1 MAANMAEGDRTT
13 IEAGGD
19 APTPFS
25 LRGLLRDLYFG
36 GNLRATRFQILLLA
50 FDLLTVTFFLV
61 TTFLPYSD
69 LILAADVF
77 IALGLAL
84 DFAARLYISPRP
96 LQYLRQP
103 MAVVDLIV
111 LVSLLLPALAPNLG
125 FLRLLRALRL
135 VGSYNVLLAV
145 ETEVPWVRQNLKA
158 VRAAVNLGVFVFV
171 VSAVVYVQ
179 QRTINPDINDYL
191 DAFYFTVA
199 TLTTTGFGD
208 ITLEGKYGRLLATLV
223 MIVGIS
229 LFLNLVGSL
238 FRPKK
243 VDHACPR
250 CALLEHDLDA
260 VYCKACGQI
269 LQIPNHGN

>member
-1 MAANMAEGDRTT
+1 MADDTETS

-19 APTPFS
+19 APTPS

-36 GNLRATRFQILLLA
+36 GDLRATRFQMVLLA
-50 FDLLTVTFFLV
+50 FDLLTVTFFWS
-61 TTFLPYSD
+61 PPS
-69 LILAADVF
+69 
-77 IALGLAL
+77 ALLRLDPCRRRGDRAGLAL

-103 MAVVDLIV
+103 MAMVDLIV

-135 VGSYNVLLAV
+135 IGSYNVLMAL
-145 ETEVPWVRQNLKA
+145 ETEVPFVRRNLA
-158 VRAAVNLGVFVFV
+158 IRAAVNLGVFVFV

-179 QRTINPDINDYL
+179 QRDDQSRHQRLPRRVL
-191 DAFYFTVA
+191 LHRRDAHHHRLRRHHAGGQVWA
-199 TLTTTGFGD
+199 AARHAGHDLRHLPV
-208 ITLEGKYGRLLATLV
+208 LEPGRRA
-223 MIVGIS
+223 
-229 LFLNLVGSL
+229 

-243 VDHACPR
+243 VEHTCPR
-250 CALLEHDLDA
+250 CALLEHDIDA

-269 LQIPNHGN
+269 LQIPNPGD

>member
-1 MAANMAEGDRTT
+1 MAEGDHSS
-13 IEAGGD
+13 IEAGVD
-19 APTPFS
+19 LPTPFS

-36 GNLRATRFQILLLA
+36 GDRRATRFQLGLLI
-50 FDLLTVTFFLV
+50 FDLCTVTFFLI
-61 TTFLPYSD
+61 TTFLPYSEW
-69 LILAADVF
+69 ILAADVL
-77 IALGLAL
+77 IAIGLGA
-84 DFAARLYISPRP
+84 DFLARLYISPRP

-103 MAVVDLIV
+103 MALIDMVVLA
-111 LVSLLLPALAPNLG
+111 SLLLPALAPNLG

-135 VGSYNVLLAV
+135 LRSYNILLVLEAEAPFLRKNIKV
-145 ETEVPWVRQNLKA
+145 I
-158 VRAAVNLGVFVFV
+158 RAGVNLGVFVFL

-223 MIVGIS
+223 MIFGIS
-229 LFLNLVGSL
+229 LFLNLVSAV
-238 FRPKK
+238 FRPRK
-243 VDHACPR
+243 VDHTCPR
-250 CALLEHDLDA
+250 CALMEHDVDA

-269 LQIPNHGN
+269 LQIPNSGD

>member
-1 MAANMAEGDRTT
+1 MTDGGKARTG
-13 IEAGGD
+13 EAGE
-19 APTPFS
+19 APASFELRVL
-25 LRGLLRDLYFG
+25 LRGLYFG
-36 GNLRATRFQILLLA
+36 GDLAATRFQLVLLT
-50 FDLLTVTFFLV
+50 FDLLTVTFFV
-61 TTFLPYSD
+61 VATFMPYAD
-69 LILAADVF
+69 WILAADIV
-77 IALGLAL
+77 IAIGLAL
-84 DFAARLYISPRP
+84 DFAARVYVSPRP

-103 MAVVDLIV
+103 MAIVDVIV

-135 VGSYNVLLAV
+135 LGTYNVLLV
-145 ETEVPWVRQNLKA
+145 LDTDVPFVRRNLKA
-158 VRAAVNLGVFVFV
+158 IRAAANLVVFVFL

-179 QRTINPDINDYL
+179 QRTINPKINDYL

-223 MIVGIS
+223 MIFGIS
-229 LFLNLVGSL
+229 LFLNLVGAL
-238 FRPKK
+238 FRPRK

-250 CALLEHDLDA
+250 CALLQHDIDA

-269 LQIPNHGN
+269 LQIPNPD

>member
-1 MAANMAEGDRTT
+1 MADGGRALVES
-13 IEAGGD
+13 GGD
-19 APTPFS
+19 APAPFS

-36 GNLRATRFQILLLA
+36 SDRRATRFQLGLLA
-50 FDLLTVTFFLV
+50 FDLVTVTFFLI

-69 LILAADVF
+69 LILALDVV

-96 LQYLRQP
+96 LQWLRQP
-103 MAVVDLIV
+103 MAIVDLIV
-111 LVSLLLPALAPNLG
+111 LASLLLPALAPNLG

-135 VGSYNVLLAV
+135 INTYNVLLAL
-145 ETEVPWVRQNLKA
+145 ETDWPFVRKNLR
-158 VRAAVNLGVFVFV
+158 VIRAATNLGVFVFV

-179 QRTINPDINDYL
+179 QRSINPDIDDYL
-191 DAFYFTVA
+191 DALYFTIA

-208 ITLEGKYGRLLATLV
+208 ITLEGKYGRLLATLI
-223 MIVGIS
+223 MIFGIS
-229 LFLNLVGSL
+229 LFLNLVSAV

-250 CALLEHDLDA
+250 CALLQHDVDA

-269 LQIPNHGN
+269 LQIPNAS

>member
-1 MAANMAEGDRTT
+1 MAAGMAKQQTPVAEHG
-13 IEAGGD
+13 ED

-25 LRGLLRDLYFG
+25 LCGMLRGLYFG
-36 GNLRATRFQILLLA
+36 GDRRATRFQLALLA
-50 FDLLTVTFFLV
+50 FDLATVTFFLV
-61 TTFLPYSD
+61 ATFLPYSEW
-69 LILAADVF
+69 ILAADIV
-77 IALGLAL
+77 IAIGLGL

-103 MAVVDLIV
+103 FALVDLVV

-135 VGSYNVLLAV
+135 VRSYNVLLAL
-145 ETEVPWVRQNLKA
+145 ETEAPFVRRNMR
-158 VRAAVNLGVFVFV
+158 VIRASVNLGVFVFL

-223 MIVGIS
+223 MIFGIG
-229 LFLNLVGSL
+229 LFLNLVSAV
-238 FRPKK
+238 FRPRK
-243 VDHACPR
+243 VEHPCPR
-250 CALLEHDLDA
+250 CGLQEHDVDA
-260 VYCKACGQI
+260 VYCKACGQ
-269 LQIPNHGN
+269 LMNIPNPG

>member
-1 MAANMAEGDRTT
+1 M
-13 IEAGGD
+13 
-19 APTPFS
+19 
-25 LRGLLRDLYFG
+25 
-36 GNLRATRFQILLLA
+36 
-50 FDLLTVTFFLV
+50 
-61 TTFLPYSD
+61 
-69 LILAADVF
+69 F

-111 LVSLLLPALAPNLG
+111 LASLLLPALAPNLG

-145 ETEVPWVRQNLKA
+145 ETEVPWVRRNLKA

-238 FRPKK
+238 FRPQ
-243 VDHACPR
+243 ARSTMPAPAAR
-250 CALLEHDLDA
+250 CSSTTSTRSTARPAGRSCRSPTPATE
-260 VYCKACGQI
+260 VTR
-269 LQIPNHGN
+269 

>member
-1 MAANMAEGDRTT
+1 MTEPATT
-13 IEAGGD
+13 AIEAGGD
-19 APTPFS
+19 APEPFS
-25 LRGLLRDLYFG
+25 LRGWLRDLYFG
-36 GNLRATRFQILLLA
+36 SDLAATRFQLGLLV
-50 FDLLTVTFFLV
+50 FDLVTVTFFLV
-61 TTFLPYSD
+61 ATFLPYSD
-69 LILAADVF
+69 WILATDVV
-77 IALGLAL
+77 IAAGLAL
-84 DFAARLYISPRP
+84 DFASRLYISPRP

-103 MAVVDLIV
+103 MAIVDLLV
-111 LVSLLLPALAPNLG
+111 LISLMLPALAPNLG

-135 VGSYNVLLAV
+135 AGSYNVLMALQSD
-145 ETEVPWVRQNLKA
+145 VPFVSRNLK
-158 VRAAVNLGVFVFV
+158 VIRAAVKLGVFIFL

-191 DAFYFTVA
+191 DALYFTIA

-223 MIVGIS
+223 MIFGIS
-229 LFLNLVGSL
+229 LFLNLVSAV

-250 CALLEHDLDA
+250 CALLEHDIDA

-269 LQIPNHGN
+269 LQIPNPGD